1 MVGEHL
7 NVRLALR
14 LKSPMAI
21 ASSGL
26 REEAACKGIVAVVIL
41 FTAPLP
47 PVAMTTGH
55 SGPASSLHGNAQWW
69 GC

>member
-1 MVGEHL
+1 VVGEHL
-7 NVRLALR
+7 NVRLALCPIATA
-14 LKSPMAI
+14 SPE
-21 ASSGL
+21 L

-47 PVAMTTGH
+47 PVAMATSH